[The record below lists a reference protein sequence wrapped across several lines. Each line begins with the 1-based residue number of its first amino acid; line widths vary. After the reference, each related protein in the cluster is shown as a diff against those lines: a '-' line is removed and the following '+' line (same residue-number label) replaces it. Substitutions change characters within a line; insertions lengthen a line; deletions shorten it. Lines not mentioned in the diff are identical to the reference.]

1 VNNLITPQ
9 AKHALD
15 EARKNHLRFRVLE
28 KTGEI
33 SSPVRIGNWVYA
45 PATAAIIPADAKKRI
60 ELILNSGLNPT
71 QIIVGHELVEVPQ
84 LPGPVVPKPA
94 PLTVPN
100 IKEIKISPETEEAI
114 KQALV
119 TTGKVAIEVAKIAAI
134 GTGLM
139 LYGMA
144 LALASVDPSVIV
156 VLEDGS
162 WVEVLSYYE

>member
-1 VNNLITPQ
+1 MLITPQ

-15 EARKNHLRFRVLE
+15 VARENHKRFRVLE

-45 PATAAIIPADAKKRI
+45 PTTAAIIPADAKNRI
-60 ELILNSGLNPT
+60 ELILKSGLNPT
-71 QIIVGHELVEVPQ
+71 QIIMGHELVEVPQ
-84 LPGPVVPKPA
+84 LPGPVVTKPA
-94 PLTVPN
+94 PLTVPKIN
-100 IKEIKISPETEEAI
+100 INEIKISPETEQAI

-119 TTGKVAIEVAKIAAI
+119 TTGKVAIEVAKIAAV
-134 GTGLM
+134 GTGLV

-144 LALASVDPSVIV
+144 LALAADPSVIV

-162 WVEVLSYYE
+162 WVEVLSWYE